1 MRQRAQALMEWGK
14 SLFPVRVWLHF
25 LDQNGL
31 ILAAGVSYQALF
43 AVFAAVY
50 VGFSIAGIWLVGR
63 PETLASLV
71 EIVNTAVPGLIGD
84 DGILS
89 VDELVSAGS
98 LGTGFLTWTGVIAA
112 GGLVWTAI
120 GWITFSRMSVR
131 AVLGLEKDKRNYFFM
146 KARDLL
152 VALVLGASLL
162 VAAALSVASTEALDW
177 IFGLFGVSTAS
188 AGYTLLARGSGFLII
203 FVINTLVLVTLFR
216 FLSRAAIRWRR
227 LWGGSLLGGA
237 ALLVLQLGSS
247 LLAGGAT
254 RNPLLATFAVFIGL
268 LLFFRL
274 TSIVTLAA
282 AAWIAVG
289 AADREEPL
297 RRLSREEQERRRAR
311 DEREERLAAAR
322 FRVVDA
328 RREYDEASWW
338 QRLGARS
345 RLRTA
350 QRELADLE
358 TERLEGARTERRG

>member
-177 IFGLFGVSTAS
+177 IFGLVGVSTAS

-274 TSIVTLAA
+274 TSIVTL
-282 AAWIAVG
+282 
-289 AADREEPL
+289 
-297 RRLSREEQERRRAR
+297 
-311 DEREERLAAAR
+311 
-322 FRVVDA
+322 
-328 RREYDEASWW
+328 
-338 QRLGARS
+338 
-345 RLRTA
+345 
-350 QRELADLE
+350 
-358 TERLEGARTERRG
+358 

>member
-1 MRQRAQALMEWGK
+1 MRQRAHALMEWGK

-63 PETLASLV
+63 PETLTSLV
-71 EIVNTAVPGLIGD
+71 DIVNTTVPGLIGD

-89 VDELVSAGS
+89 LDEITSAGS
-98 LGTGFLTWTGVIAA
+98 LGAGFLTWTGVIAA

-120 GWITFSRMSVR
+120 GWITFSRMAVR

-146 KARDLL
+146 KARDLA
-152 VALVLGASLL
+152 VALMLGASLL

-177 IFGLFGVSTAS
+177 IFSLFGVSTAS
-188 AGYTLLARGSGFLII
+188 LGYTLLARGSGFLIVFI
-203 FVINTLVLVTLFR
+203 INTLVLVTLFR
-216 FLSRAAIRWRR
+216 FLSRAQIRWRR
-227 LWGGSLLGGA
+227 LWGGSLLGGL
-237 ALLVLQLGSS
+237 ALLVLQLGGS

-268 LLFFRL
+268 LLYFRL
-274 TSIVTLAA
+274 TSIVTLVA

-289 AADREEPL
+289 ASDRSEPMVAVSPL
-297 RRLSREEQERRRAR
+297 ELARRQERAEHEALVTAAR
-311 DEREERLAAAR
+311 VRVRDARSELAAAPWYR
-322 FRVVDA
+322 RLPARV
-328 RREYDEASWW
+328 
-338 QRLGARS
+338 RLDSAV
-345 RLRTA
+345 
-350 QRELADLE
+350 RELANLE
-358 TERLEGARTERRG
+358 ESRP